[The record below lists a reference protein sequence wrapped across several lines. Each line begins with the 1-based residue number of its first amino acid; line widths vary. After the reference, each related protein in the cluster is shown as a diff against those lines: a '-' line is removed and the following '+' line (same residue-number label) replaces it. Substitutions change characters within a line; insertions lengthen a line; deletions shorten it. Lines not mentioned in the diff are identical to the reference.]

1 MNENP
6 GKTRGAVRQL
16 AAVCLALAFLLGS
29 GGGSSAAALPA
40 GALREMPRQLVP
52 VGRAVGLK
60 LFSDGVLVVGL
71 SDLETSGG
79 TAAPAKEGG
88 LKVGDFILEADDV
101 AVESTEH
108 FQSIVAAATGEET
121 SLTIKRDGRT
131 MELAVSAV
139 QCTDGAYRLGA
150 WVRDSLAGIGTM
162 TFYDPESGVFGTLG
176 HGINDVDTGQL
187 MRLDVG
193 AIMEAA
199 VKGVRKGESGTPG
212 ELRGD
217 FNLTEDLGTLFA
229 NTANGV
235 FGTME
240 QNVFGGEPVEVASAS
255 QVHTG
260 GAEILANVEGETV
273 KSYDIEITRICNPGS
288 SSQNFLIRVTD
299 PDLLEVTG
307 GIVQGMSGSPI
318 LQDGKFI
325 GAVTHV
331 MVDEPTCGYGI
342 FLENMLSAAG
352 WT

>member
-1 MNENP
+1 MDENP
-6 GKTRGAVRQL
+6 GKKRGLARQL
-16 AAVCLALAFLLGS
+16 AAACLAAAFFFGS
-29 GGGSSAAALPA
+29 GGWSNAAALPV
-40 GALREMPRQLVP
+40 GTLKEMPKQLVP

-71 SDLETSGG
+71 SELETSGG
-79 TAAPAKEGG
+79 TAAPAKDGG

-108 FQSIVAAATGEET
+108 FQSIVAAATGEKT
-121 SLTIKRDGRT
+121 SLTIKRDGKT

-139 QCTDGAYRLGA
+139 KCTDGAYRLGA

-162 TFYDPESGVFGTLG
+162 TFYDPDSGVFGTLG

-199 VKGVRKGESGTPG
+199 VKGVKKGEAGSPG

-217 FNLTEDLGTLFA
+217 FNLTEDMGELFA
-229 NTANGV
+229 NTSNGV
-235 FGTME
+235 FGTMD
-240 QNVFGGEPVEVASAS
+240 QNVFGGEAVDVAPAS

-260 GAEILANVEGETV
+260 QAEILANVEGEDV
-273 KSYDIEITRICNPGS
+273 CSYDIEITRICNPGS
-288 SSQNFLIRVTD
+288 SNQNFLIRVTD
-299 PDLLEVTG
+299 PDLLKITG

-318 LQDGKFI
+318 LQDGKLI

-342 FLENMLSAAG
+342 FIENMLSAAG

>member
-1 MNENP
+1 MDENV
-6 GKTRGAVRQL
+6 GKKRGLVRQL
-16 AAVCLALAFLLGS
+16 AAACLALTFFFSS
-29 GGGSSAAALPA
+29 GGWSSASAQPAATLKQ
-40 GALREMPRQLVP
+40 MPKQLVP

-71 SDLETSGG
+71 SELETSGG
-79 TAAPAKEGG
+79 AASPAKEGG

-108 FQSIVAAATGEET
+108 FQSIVAAADGEET
-121 SLTIKRDGRT
+121 SLTIKRDGKT
-131 MELAVSAV
+131 MELEVSAV

-162 TFYDPESGVFGTLG
+162 TFYDPESGTFGTLG

-193 AIMEAA
+193 SIMEASIKD
-199 VKGVRKGESGTPG
+199 VKKGESGSPG

-217 FNLTEDLGTLFA
+217 FNLTEDLGALYA
-229 NTANGV
+229 NTDNGV
-235 FGTME
+235 FGTMD
-240 QNVFGGEPVEVASAS
+240 QNCFGGEAVDVAPAS
-255 QVHTG
+255 EVHTG
-260 GAEILANVEGETV
+260 EAEILANVEGETV
-273 KSYDIEITRICNPGS
+273 KSYGIEITKICNPNS
-288 SSQNFLIRVTD
+288 SNQNFLIRVTD
-299 PDLLEVTG
+299 KALLNATG

-318 LQDGKFI
+318 LQDGKLI

-331 MVDEPTCGYGI
+331 MVDEPTQGYGI
-342 FLENMLSAAG
+342 FIENMLSAAG